1 MTVPTQTLKKEDMK
15 TKKEDIAKQQVGGL
29 QDIKLTRK
37 EAFKKA
43 GYFAVSAATTMILL
57 SNPLSAPAVSFPAP
71 APPPSGPFH

>member
-29 QDIKLTRK
+29 KDSNITRK

-57 SNPLSAPAVSFPAP
+57 SNPLNAPAVSFPAP
-71 APPPSGPFH
+71 PPAGSFH

>member
-29 QDIKLTRK
+29 KDSKITRK

-57 SNPLSAPAVSFPAP
+57 SNPQNVQAAGSSAPAAP
-71 APPPSGPFH
+71 GPFH